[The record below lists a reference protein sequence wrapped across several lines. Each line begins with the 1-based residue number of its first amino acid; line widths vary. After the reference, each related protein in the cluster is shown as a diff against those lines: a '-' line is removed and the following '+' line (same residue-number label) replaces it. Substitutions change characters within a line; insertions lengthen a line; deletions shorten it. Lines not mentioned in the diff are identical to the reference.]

1 MDNTCSGKGNNMD
14 KISKE
19 ELEKARIEAQTREAN
34 AALEMVEVL
43 STYGGLPVTG
53 GNGVDRMQFMQ
64 EIKE

>member
-1 MDNTCSGKGNNMD
+1 MD